1 MAVSLS
7 STGSARL
14 LGALIRAGSL
24 CSSSGS
30 RGLHVT
36 AVCCKNRAA
45 RIRVGKG
52 DKPLTYEQALHP
64 HHIGHRKGWLSQH
77 TTTALLVQEARCH
90 EEFTLFQFSN
100 LKGEEGAAERT
111 IEDVF
116 IRKFMFGTFHG
127 CLANEIVIK
136 RRGNLLI
143 VCALMLQQLPP
154 MKFYFLIGY
163 TESILSHFYKC
174 PVKLEIQTLQ
184 EKAVYKYL

>member
-1 MAVSLS
+1 MAASLS
-7 STGSARL
+7 SSGVSRL
-14 LGALIRAGSL
+14 LGALSRAGSV

-30 RGLHVT
+30 RALHVT

-52 DKPLTYEQALHP
+52 DRPLTYEQALHP

-77 TTTALLVQEARCH
+77 T
-90 EEFTLFQFSN
+90 SN
-100 LKGEEGAAERT
+100 LKGEDGAAERT
-111 IEDVF
+111 LEDVF

-136 RRGNLLI
+136 RRGNQLI
-143 VCALMLQQLPP
+143 ICALLLQRLQPQ
-154 MKFYFLIGY
+154 KFYFLIGY
-163 TESILSHFYKC
+163 TETLLSYFYKC